1 MVRKIVE
8 SRRIENSII
17 RQEDKGAHLID
28 LIITQAAPKEME
40 AICSTSFRGSD
51 IVSFLQEENT

>member
-8 SRRIENSII
+8 SRRIENSIV

-28 LIITQAAPKEME
+28 LIIYTGSPK
-40 AICSTSFRGSD
+40 RDGSH
-51 IVSFLQEENT
+51 LQHFFQG